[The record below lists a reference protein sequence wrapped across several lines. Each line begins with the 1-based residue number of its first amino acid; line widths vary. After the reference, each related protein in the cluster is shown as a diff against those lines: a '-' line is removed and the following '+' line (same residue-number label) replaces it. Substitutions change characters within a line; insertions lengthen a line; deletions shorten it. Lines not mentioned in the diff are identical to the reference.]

1 MPPAFR
7 KSLIPLA
14 MASTLALTLPA
25 LPLSAQPAPPTV
37 TVAEPLRRNIT
48 EWEEHVARLEPS
60 ARVEL
65 RPRVSGQVEKVH
77 FRDGQVVRAGD
88 LLFTID
94 RQPFDIA
101 VESARAE
108 VTRAE
113 ARLELARQEIDRT
126 SSLVRDRYAPQA
138 QLDTRRAA
146 QRDAEAGLADARAK
160 LRQAELERSWTEV
173 RAPQSGR
180 VSDRR
185 VDAGN
190 LVQAST
196 TLLTTIL
203 ALDPIYAS
211 FDMSEADF
219 LRLSRR
225 GGSRPGSEARGGEDT
240 VRLRLADEAE
250 WNRQGRLDFLDTALD
265 ARSGTIRAR
274 ATLPNADLFLTP
286 GTFARLRLRAGE
298 GEVLMVP
305 DAAIAADQAARVVMT
320 VTADGTV
327 VAKPVALGPVVDGL
341 RVVRGG
347 LSPEDQVIVA
357 GLHLARPGTRVT
369 AEVKPLAPARL
380 ANAR

>member
-1 MPPAFR
+1 MPTPIR
-7 KSLIPLA
+7 KGLVPLA
-14 MASTLALTLPA
+14 LALALPV

-37 TVAEPLRRNIT
+37 TVSEPLRRNVT
-48 EWEEHVARLEPS
+48 EWEEHIARLEPS

-65 RPRVSGQVEKVH
+65 RPRVSGQMERVH
-77 FRDGQVVRAGD
+77 FRDGQVVRAGEV
-88 LLFTID
+88 LFTID
-94 RQPFDIA
+94 RAPFDIA

-108 VTRAE
+108 LARAE
-113 ARLELARQEIDRT
+113 AKLELARQEIDRT
-126 SSLVRDRYAPQA
+126 SSLVRERFAPQA

-146 QRDAEAGLADARAK
+146 QRDAEAGITDARAK

-190 LVQAST
+190 LVQAGA
-196 TLLTTIL
+196 TLLTTIV
-203 ALDPIYAS
+203 ALDPIYAT
-211 FDMSEADF
+211 FDLSEADY
-219 LRLSRR
+219 LRFARR
-225 GGSRPGSEARGGEDT
+225 GARAEGDAAEP

-265 ARSGTIRAR
+265 VRSGTIRAR
-274 ATLPNADLFLTP
+274 ATLANADLFLTP

-298 GEVLMVP
+298 GDVLLVP

-320 VTADGTV
+320 VAADGTV
-327 VAKPVALGPVVDGL
+327 VAKPVVLGPVVDGL

-347 LSPEDQVIVA
+347 ISSGDHVIVA
-357 GLHLARPGTRVT
+357 GMHLARPGARVT
-369 AEVKPLAPARL
+369 AELRPAEPARV
-380 ANAR
+380 ATAR